1 MANGLRSVR
10 CRRRRRRGH
19 GRRIRRLRQMDGRTA
34 PQLIRI
40 SVGALVDRK
49 QAAPIVQFF
58 DQLNWIEEIT
68 LCWRQIYLL
77 FGVLTLPDYL

>member
-10 CRRRRRRGH
+10 CRHRRRGH

-49 QAAPIVQFF
+49 QAALPIVHFY

-68 LCWRQIYLL
+68 LCSRQIYLL
-77 FGVLTLPDYL
+77 RRVLTLADYL